1 MLRAFNGEC
10 DSAISKIKHGN
21 FAAIDKRIRKAF
33 ESLNALGKTKQ
44 IAIESKY
51 FELKLMELRLTHEL
65 ELAKEEEKQ
74 RQRDIREQMAEEA
87 KAEKEIEDAKRK
99 AERDEEV
106 KAKALDQAR
115 KQLASEHGA
124 HNEKLEQLIVRLE
137 NELKDAIDRKA
148 KAIARAQLTKSG
160 YVYILS
166 NIGTMGPG
174 VFKIGMTR
182 RLEPLERVAELGD
195 ASVPFPFDVH
205 AMIFSED
212 APGLEATLHRHFAD
226 QRVNLVNLR
235 KEYFAVTLDEIR
247 EAVAQH
253 FGRVTFLLEPDAEQF
268 KETLALRAEK
278 ATAKVA

>member
-1 MLRAFNGEC
+1 M
-10 DSAISKIKHGN
+10 
-21 FAAIDKRIRKAF
+21 
-33 ESLNALGKTKQ
+33 
-44 IAIESKY
+44 
-51 FELKLMELRLTHEL
+51 
-65 ELAKEEEKQ
+65 
-74 RQRDIREQMAEEA
+74 
-87 KAEKEIEDAKRK
+87 
-99 AERDEEV
+99 
-106 KAKALDQAR
+106 
-115 KQLASEHGA
+115 
-124 HNEKLEQLIVRLE
+124 HNEKLEQLISKLE

-226 QRVNLVNLR
+226 KTRELGESSQRVLCS
-235 KEYFAVTLDEIR
+235 
-247 EAVAQH
+247 
-253 FGRVTFLLEPDAEQF
+253 DAG
-268 KETLALRAEK
+268 
-278 ATAKVA
+278 